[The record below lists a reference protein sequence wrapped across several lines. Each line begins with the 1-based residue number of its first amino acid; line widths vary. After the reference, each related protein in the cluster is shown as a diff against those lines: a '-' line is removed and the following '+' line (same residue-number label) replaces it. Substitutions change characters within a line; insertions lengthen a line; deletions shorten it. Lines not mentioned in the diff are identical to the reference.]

1 MRELAV
7 LEPVDLPIELD
18 DADLGLVS
26 GGQYSV
32 SVQSIAFFGL
42 NLGGG
47 TTTATAN
54 SVTSTGGQ
62 VAAVASG
69 IQGLTVTF

>member
-1 MRELAV
+1 MKELAH
-7 LEPVDLPIELD
+7 LEPIDLPIELTD
-18 DADLGLVS
+18 TELDAVS

-54 SVTSTGGQ
+54 SVTSSGGD

-69 IQGLTVTF
+69 IQGLTVSF